1 MRGSELAT
9 GIAARYDKL
18 AERCWIL
25 TLVGGWSTE
34 TLHKCQRRTLRSRG
48 VHLTKVR
55 ETLRER
61 GYVSLLHEFVPIS
74 R

>member
-25 TLVGGWSTE
+25 TLVGG
-34 TLHKCQRRTLRSRG
+34 G
-48 VHLTKVR
+48 VPRLYTNVNVGHSEV
-55 ETLRER
+55 
-61 GYVSLLHEFVPIS
+61 VEFT
-74 R
+74 